1 MSKTG
6 DINKNLIELISKRA
20 AICVD
25 EIKKASNTAE
35 KYFPHDLTEI
45 DGIISEY
52 NKGPL
57 SNKVIKKIF
66 VEMLMESAMLAKQ
79 RNVAFLGPAGS
90 FSNMALSEIFGDST
104 VPVPCKTITDV
115 FRSVESGDCDL
126 GVVPVENSSEGAVT
140 YTLDELL
147 ETELLVSAEHYLK
160 INFSLVSKKT
170 ELAQVKKIYT
180 FSQPLGQCKN
190 WIKANLPNAEIILVD
205 STSSAAIAAS
215 NDTDSA
221 AISSPAAA
229 GIYNLNIIANGIEDS
244 RQNYTRFFVI
254 GRLKN
259 SQSKKDKTSIA
270 FALRDVPGA
279 LLEILK
285 PFHKAGINM
294 TKIES
299 RPDKKKIWEYI
310 FFIDISGHCENP
322 IVKKALD
329 KMKKE
334 AVFLKIF
341 GSYPDVNQR

>member
-1 MSKTG
+1 MPKSS
-6 DINKNLIELISKRA
+6 DINKNLIDLISKRA
-20 AICVD
+20 ELCVN
-25 EIKKASNTAE
+25 EMKSALKNSG
-35 KYFPHDLTEI
+35 KYYPDDLIEI
-45 DGIISEY
+45 DAIISKN

-57 SNKVIKKIF
+57 PDDVLKKIF
-66 VEMLMESAMLAKQ
+66 TEMLMESAMLVKQ

-90 FSNMALSEIFGDST
+90 FSNMALAEIFGDS
-104 VPVPCKTITDV
+104 VHAVPCKTITDV

-126 GVVPVENSSEGAVT
+126 GVVPVENTTEGAVT
-140 YTLDELL
+140 FTLDELL
-147 ETELLVSAEHYLK
+147 ETELLVSSEHYLK
-160 INFSLVSKKT
+160 VNFSLVSKNSNIQ
-170 ELAQVKKIYT
+170 QVKKIYT

-205 STSSAAIAAS
+205 STSSAAIAS
-215 NDTDSA
+215 SKDPESA

-229 GIYNLNIIANGIEDS
+229 GIYNLNIIASGIEDS
-244 RQNYTRFFVI
+244 RKNYTRFFVI
-254 GRLKN
+254 GRFKNLK
-259 SQSKKDKTSIA
+259 SKKDKTSIA
-270 FALRDVPGA
+270 FALKDQPGA

-285 PFHKAGINM
+285 PFEKAGINM

-310 FFIDISGHCENP
+310 FFIDISGHSEDP
-322 IVKKALD
+322 VVKKALD